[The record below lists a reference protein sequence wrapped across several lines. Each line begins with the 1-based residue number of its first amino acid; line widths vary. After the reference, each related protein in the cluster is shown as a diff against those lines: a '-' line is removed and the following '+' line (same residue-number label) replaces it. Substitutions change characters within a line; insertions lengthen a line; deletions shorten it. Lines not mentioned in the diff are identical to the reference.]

1 MASASQSSGGGF
13 PRLGSQASPH
23 KHIYNTFGIPYLN
36 GTLQLLTTVFQTR
49 GRKTRH
55 QQLPGLEAAG
65 KLLYWVLEDIKWY

>member
-1 MASASQSSGGGF
+1 MWSQQASLVGGF
-13 PRLGSQASPH
+13 PRLGSQASPP

-49 GRKTRH
+49 GRKTRY